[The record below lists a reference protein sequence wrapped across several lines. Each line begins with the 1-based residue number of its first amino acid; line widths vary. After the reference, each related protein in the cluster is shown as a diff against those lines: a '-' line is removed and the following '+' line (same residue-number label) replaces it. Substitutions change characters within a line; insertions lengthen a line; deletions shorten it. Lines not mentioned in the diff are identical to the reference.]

1 MSQFGFFDTHL
12 AIRAED
18 RVPILKDKYVNYYQ
32 GKKVELEEYAGLLE
46 SENRYF
52 KERNAKLHAY
62 NIVCKGKIKELSQ
75 RIKHHLAHF
84 Q

>member
-1 MSQFGFFDTHL
+1 M
-12 AIRAED
+12 
-18 RVPILKDKYVNYYQ
+18 
-32 GKKVELEEYAGLLE
+32 ELEEYAGLLE